1 MSGSFWQEALAR
13 HRGKIVGAALGLAF
27 SLMTIWLG
35 LWWTL
40 FVWVCVLAGYLAG
53 KHLDDEDAT
62 LADILDRLMPPGR
75 R

>member
-1 MSGSFWQEALAR
+1 MPGPFWQELLSR
-13 HRGKIVGAALGLAF
+13 HRGKIVGSALGLAF
-27 SLMTIWLG
+27 ALMTLWVG

-40 FVWVCVLAGYLAG
+40 FVWACGLVGYLVG

-62 LADILDRLMPPGR
+62 LAEILDRLMPPGR

>member
-1 MSGSFWQEALAR
+1 MDRQAWQELLSR
-13 HRGKIVGAALGLAF
+13 HRGKLVGALIGLAF
-27 SLMTIWLG
+27 ALMTIWLG

-40 FVWVCVLAGYLAG
+40 FVWGCVLLGYLAG

-62 LADILDRLMPPGR
+62 VADVLDRLLPPGR